1 MNSHSDTVTYRLSQE
16 ELLLILRGL
25 GAERLT
31 GIGDSP
37 LGPVDKDTEMRLLD
51 AAGRA
56 LFARGLIAVDEKGHL
71 GLDRGVSA
79 AVSACVYPAQMVSV
93 AHRRTNGAI
102 EQRYF
107 YRVPELAVAHSFP
120 MNGIHDLELGVT
132 SDMGSTIVRELL
144 MGLPENELSTPPYPL
159 KQAALAQAHK
169 LADQGEGDAV
179 TESLTSAGIAAEHA
193 RRLANALVAPVL
205 RLVIQ
210 LIYRLSPTVEQKVLT
225 LIGNDAGCWLVA
237 ADQLEA
243 DEVVV
248 QGLSTKKALDVILA
262 AYQPLTA
269 PLTVEQP
276 SPTGQTPQKNP

>member
-31 GIGDSP
+31 GLGDSP

-56 LFARGLIAVDEKGHL
+56 LFARGLIAADEKGHL
-71 GLDRGVSA
+71 GLDRGMSA

-93 AHRRTNGAI
+93 AHRRANGDI

-132 SDMGSTIVRELL
+132 SDMGSAIVRELL
-144 MGLPENELSTPPYPL
+144 MGLPENERSTPPYPL

-169 LADQGEGDAV
+169 LADQGDGDAV
-179 TESLTSAGIAAEHA
+179 TESLTSAGIAADHA
-193 RRLANALVAPVL
+193 RWLAGALAAPAL

-210 LIYRLSPTVEQKVLT
+210 LIYRLSPTLEQKVFT
-225 LIGNDAGCWLVA
+225 LIGNGAGCWLVE

-243 DEVVV
+243 NEVVV
-248 QGLSTKKALDVILA
+248 QGLSAKQALDTILA
-262 AYQPLTA
+262 AYRPLIA
-269 PLTVEQP
+269 PLAVEQP
-276 SPTGQTPQKNP
+276 SQIRQASQKNP